1 MWTLD
6 GTPAVEDQISGEDGP
21 FAVAGSDEEFV
32 LDWTTSGHTGV
43 PTVVTAEGVGSDA
56 LVGYY
61 PNTHLHDVMHEVL
74 FGR

>member
-1 MWTLD
+1 VFAAC
-6 GTPAVEDQISGEDGP
+6 PALAHTP
-21 FAVAGSDEEFV
+21 FAALAQRPRCAGSDKEFV

-56 LVGYY
+56 LVGYH
-61 PNTHLHDVMHEVL
+61 PNTHLHDVVHEVL

>member
-1 MWTLD
+1 M
-6 GTPAVEDQISGEDGP
+6 EDQISGEDGP
-21 FAVAGSDEEFV
+21 FAVAGSDEEFA

-61 PNTHLHDVMHEVL
+61 PNTHLHDVLRSVL
-74 FGR
+74 FTRH